1 MDDSL
6 TTREALALCQQKRKP
21 VTATALRKNG
31 IRFGFMTKAGDGF
44 HWEFDREGLI
54 KYLER
59 MGAKAPRG
67 WVTVSYLAA
76 KYKVSYN
83 VIYRRLKDWGV
94 HTVEYGN
101 NHVRHVNERDFE
113 KARHI
118 NRRITL
124 L

>member
-6 TTREALALCQQKRKP
+6 TTREALALCRKKRKP
-21 VTATALRKNG
+21 ITATALRKNG

-44 HWEFDREGLI
+44 HWEFDREGLL

-59 MGAKAPRG
+59 MGTKAPRG
-67 WVTVSYLAA
+67 WVPVSYLAM
-76 KYKVSYN
+76 KYKTSYN
-83 VIYRRLKDWGV
+83 AIDRRLKNWCLP
-94 HTVEYGN
+94 TAEYGTA
-101 NHVRHVNERDFE
+101 HVRHVNEREFE
-113 KARHI
+113 KARHK